1 MALSRLLLMKRPWRI
16 ALFVVVLLVLVAGAS
31 MAYPAWVADAGL
43 DFWNLP
49 SLEDQVADEARL
61 GETLHQRSDV
71 VQQRLSVRLALADE
85 LIGYPTHLSDVIAEY
100 ATLNQSE
107 GGRMAAVRR
116 FFPAAT
122 DEESTYLQ
130 VRCFV
135 RSALKSQPVRCAA
148 TLARLDREFQRY
160 RIGQLPKQSD

>member
-1 MALSRLLLMKRPWRI
+1 MKRPWRI
-16 ALFVVVLLVLVAGAS
+16 ALFVVVLLMLVAGAS

-49 SLEDQVADEARL
+49 SLEDQVADEAQL
-61 GETLHQRSDV
+61 GERLDQKSDV
-71 VQQRLSVRLALADE
+71 VQHCQARRTSLADE
-85 LIGYPTHLSDVIAEY
+85 LIEDPTHLSDAIAEY

-107 GGRMAAVRR
+107 AGRMAAVRR

-122 DEESTYLQ
+122 DEDSTYLQ

-135 RSALKSQPVRCAA
+135 RSALKSQPTRCAA
-148 TLARLDREFQRY
+148 TLARLDREFERY
-160 RIGQLPKQSD
+160 RIAQLPKQSD